1 MIKAEIMN
9 ALNRCEPYVV
19 PACCCGCPYNDCWD
33 TKDECITQLH
43 SDAFGLLKAQ
53 EPRVMS
59 VQEVKQLKHGVLV
72 AYEARGLR
80 LGDDGKHHM
89 TIVCHAAEFETIDSR
104 GVIWFHGG
112 IGIEGFKNYGRVFRV
127 WTSLPTEEQ
136 RKEAKWSAGSKD

>member
-1 MIKAEIMN
+1 MPDVKNTINGLQQAIDIMRRIMPN
-9 ALNRCEPYVV
+9 QYWFDIETPC
-19 PACCCGCPYNDCWD
+19 NDA
-33 TKDECITQLH
+33 I
-43 SDAFGLLKAQ
+43 ALLKAQ

-127 WTSLPTEEQ
+127 WTSRPTDEQ
-136 RKEAKWSAGSKD
+136 REAAPWQIK

>member
-1 MIKAEIMN
+1 MSEVCGD
-9 ALNRCEPYVV
+9 NRFKLIGEFKGKLVEGTNIETSPEEMAVLDNILFRIWQM
-19 PACCCGCPYNDCWD
+19 GWLD
-33 TKDECITQLH
+33 K
-43 SDAFGLLKAQ
+43 LKAQ

-136 RKEAKWSAGSKD
+136 RKEAKWSA